1 MATGAPILL
10 IHGGCHRGDC
20 WRLLIPELEKLGRR
34 AVAIDLPGHGR
45 DPEVD
50 PVPKTL
56 DDGIAATVAA
66 LRGFGRPALLIGHSL
81 GGLSISG
88 AAEQVPELVER
99 LVYLSALSP
108 RDGESGAMLAEVPG
122 MRADVGSYMLDDG
135 LRVAVKPEE
144 APRLFYADCP
154 PELAVASTAALVPTD
169 LGYLTQPIAL
179 SPARFDRV
187 PKTYV
192 HCLRDQAIE
201 LPAQISYRKQH
212 PDMDARE
219 IDASHSPFLS
229 KPVELAALLAGL

>member
-1 MATGAPILL
+1 MASDAPILL

-20 WRLLIPELEKLGRR
+20 WHLLIPELEALGRH

-45 DPEVD
+45 DPDAD
-50 PVPKTL
+50 PAPKTL
-56 DDGIAATVAA
+56 DDGIAATVEA
-66 LRGFGRPALLIGHSL
+66 LRRFGRPALLVGHSL
-81 GGLSISG
+81 GGMTISG
-88 AAEQVPELVER
+88 AAEQVPELVAR

-108 RDGESGAMLAEVPG
+108 RDGESGAMLAETPG

-135 LRVAVKPEE
+135 IRVGVKPDQ
-144 APRLFYADCP
+144 ADRLFYADCP
-154 PELAVASTAALVPTD
+154 PDVAAAATAGLVPTD
-169 LGYLTQPIAL
+169 LGYLTQPVAL
-179 SPARFDRV
+179 SAARFGRI

-201 LPAQISYRKQH
+201 LPAQIDYRERH

-229 KPVELAALLAGL
+229 KPAELAALLASL